1 MTAKTASIVVNL
13 VTLQKTATNLKKKK
27 GTEEVMVTEKKTWFA
42 LTVMKYAE
50 ISLKTVQNP
59 QKEET
64 TIVAD
69 VMAQMIDAVVID
81 PQKDVLIVTKLDT
94 LPENVNHQ
102 GVIGAIEIDVT
113 EEEADLGV
121 TIVEEGETLDQE
133 AEIEGEDLLPE
144 VTQEIEEEAIEE
156 AVDLI
161 GGIEE
166 NLLAHVQEV
175 IDVQKVEAELQ
186 ALKVLQDAK
195 ITKTIELDQR
205 ATRPVTQ
212 IKIENAMITKV
223 RIEEKVDRDL
233 EDLEI
238 TLEVD
243 QKEETVEVVQIVT
256 NVDN

>member
-1 MTAKTASIVVNL
+1 
-13 VTLQKTATNLKKKK
+13 
-27 GTEEVMVTEKKTWFA
+27 
-42 LTVMKYAE
+42 MKYAE
-50 ISLKTVQNP
+50 ISQNTVQSP

-69 VMAQMIDAVVID
+69 AMAQMIDAAVID
-81 PQKDVLIVTKLDT
+81 PQKGVLIVIKLDT

-102 GVIGAIEIDVT
+102 GVIGAIETDVT
-113 EEEADLGV
+113 EEGADLGV

-144 VTQEIEEEAIEE
+144 VTLEIEGETIEE

-166 NLLAHVQEV
+166 NPLARVQEV
-175 IDVQKVEAELQ
+175 IDVQEVKVEAELK

-205 ATRPVTQ
+205 VTRQATQ

-238 TLEVD
+238 TLKVD